1 MNVITCPVCE
11 KRYLVGK
18 SSMLWFANTDV
29 GPRALVE
36 CPKGH
41 QLIED
46 YREGTTTVATGP
58 VAFASS

>member
-1 MNVITCPVCE
+1 
-11 KRYLVGK
+11 
-18 SSMLWFANTDV
+18 MLWFANTDV